1 MTAKGIG
8 RHLPRTSFPEDVAL
22 VVHVAPVIAVLVLGH
37 LSIVGVVTSASL
49 VRASDGGDGDR
60 VEKRGGGD
68 HRRRRYRRRR
78 RWYGGGGCG
87 GRGRR
92 GGAGGCNVAGSKK
105 QATWHAACGRSDVA
119 GSHVT
124 QCRIYCLMILP
135 M

>member
-1 MTAKGIG
+1 MFRSCRG
-8 RHLPRTSFPEDVAL
+8 RNGAVSDSEGDRAALTSDLIPEDVAL

-37 LSIVGVVTSASL
+37 LPIVGVVTSASL

-92 GGAGGCNVAGSKK
+92 GGAGAPIAVPFKHQTMLISIQMSCIQPVN
-105 QATWHAACGRSDVA
+105 
-119 GSHVT
+119 
-124 QCRIYCLMILP
+124 
-135 M
+135 